1 VPAAPAALFGLPSWA
16 ERLTIAGAIVLG
28 ALILLWIVAW
38 LMSRLI
44 RRTRGEGPRARQ
56 RETAVKAL
64 ASALRYVILIA
75 AVVALVFAF
84 AGGGSFAAVSGGALL
99 VIIIGFAFQRLLVDA
114 IAGFFILFEGDYAVG
129 DVVRLEPSDYTGS
142 VESIG
147 LRATV
152 LRGPGSERMIVPNGQ
167 ITGVRII
174 PNGRRQ
180 VRLEMLTRE
189 PDAIQALVHEVA
201 GSVAGA
207 GGPWDG
213 PPRVVVRP
221 AESGLARVI
230 VALEVEAAREGAA
243 DAWLV
248 DALAARGGDLLVGPP
263 LAISE
268 GAR

>member
-189 PDAIQALVHEVA
+189 PDAIQTLVHEVA